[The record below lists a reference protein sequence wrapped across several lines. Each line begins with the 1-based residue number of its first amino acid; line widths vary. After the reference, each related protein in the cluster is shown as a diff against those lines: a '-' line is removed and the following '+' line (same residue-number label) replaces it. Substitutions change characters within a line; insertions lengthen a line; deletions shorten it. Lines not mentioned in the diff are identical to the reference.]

1 MHLDIFFRK
10 IKCVKP
16 AMTLKFGDMMHLVH

>member
-1 MHLDIFFRK
+1 MHFGIFFRK

-16 AMTLKFGDMMHLVH
+16 AMTLKFGGMMRLGQ